1 MGYLSR
7 CSRDDEDNRREDT
20 RILLFL
26 VPPPLSTRYFFRPF
40 CSNRLIASTRIH
52 EDVSLSKSG
61 EGNADDE
68 WHSEEEMKVACRP
81 GIYIF
86 PRVTRLMIR
95 LYAVARTRASRHFFQ
110 SGRRCWETRG
120 QRGAF
125 SISSYFRPIF
135 GKIRSARGDEESDMI
150 IGRWIFIRWNCRTEG
165 IEIDT
170 WIVLRNYYELRD
182 RWLNYGES
190 VFRRWNWEK

>member
-26 VPPPLSTRYFFRPF
+26 LPSPPLSPPSPYIFFRPF

-170 WIVLRNYYELRD
+170 WIRTSY
-182 RWLNYGES
+182 S
-190 VFRRWNWEK
+190 

>member
-1 MGYLSR
+1 MFFVSLDGLSVPLFT
-7 CSRDDEDNRREDT
+7 RRRGQQT
-20 RILLFL
+20 RRHTNPSLLTPPLL
-26 VPPPLSTRYFFRPF
+26 VPPPLSRDIFFRPF

-125 SISSYFRPIF
+125 SISSLFALFF
-135 GKIRSARGDEESDMI
+135 GKIRSARG
-150 IGRWIFIRWNCRTEG
+150 T
-165 IEIDT
+165 
-170 WIVLRNYYELRD
+170 
-182 RWLNYGES
+182 
-190 VFRRWNWEK
+190 K